1 MNIKTTVCCFQNC
14 YVNVPIKA
22 SYGNNCLKYI
32 SKAGFISRYGDM
44 NIDQTK
50 KQCAKENIKKKN
62 QNK

>member
-44 NIDQTK
+44 NTD
-50 KQCAKENIKKKN
+50 
-62 QNK
+62 